1 MDPLTIGLGI
11 SGAVFLAGLIIIV
24 IWKILI
30 LIYDR
35 AEYSKFE
42 AEIKDPVWEKVNTFH
57 HKGLNVYR
65 NWQFEEKE
73 QLDRIGLLLNY

>member
-1 MDPLTIGLGI
+1 MDPLTIGIGI

-42 AEIKDPVWEKVNTFH
+42 AEIKDPVWEKVKTFH

-65 NWQFEEKE
+65 
-73 QLDRIGLLLNY
+73 IGNLKKKRKIR

>member
-42 AEIKDPVWEKVNTFH
+42 AEIKDPVWEKVKTFH
-57 HKGLNVYR
+57 QKELNVYR
-65 NWQFEEKE
+65 NWQFEEK
-73 QLDRIGLLLNY
+73 RTIR